1 MIAWLVHAFTATGAV
16 FAYLA
21 LVATT
26 NADLRSAF
34 LWLVAATLVDAV
46 DGTLARLARVKERT
60 PHFNG
65 GRLDDIV
72 DYLTFVFVP
81 VFILHH
87 SGNLPHGLPGLLAVS
102 AVLMS
107 SAYGFSRDDAKTA
120 DHFFTGFPSYWNVV
134 AVYMVAIG
142 LAPAVNAAI
151 LFGFA
156 VLVFVP
162 IAYVYPSR
170 TPQRRTLTLAL
181 GCVWAVQ
188 LLAIIWLLPS
198 APPWLVATS
207 FVFPAYYFALSF
219 ALHWQRGR

>member
-1 MIAWLVHAFTATGAV
+1 MTAWLVHAFTATGAV

-26 NADLRSAF
+26 DADLRSAF

-46 DGTLARLARVKERT
+46 DGALARLARVKERT

-65 GRLDDIV
+65 ARLDDII

-81 VFILHH
+81 VFILHQ
-87 SGNLPHGLPGLLAVS
+87 SGNLPHGLLGLLAVA

-142 LAPAVNAAI
+142 LAPTVNAAI
-151 LFGFA
+151 LFGLA

-162 IAYVYPSR
+162 IGYVYPSR

-181 GCVWAVQ
+181 GSVWAVQ
-188 LLAIIWLLPS
+188 LLALIWLLPS
-198 APPWLVATS
+198 PPSWLVATS

-219 ALHWQRGR
+219 ALHRQRGR